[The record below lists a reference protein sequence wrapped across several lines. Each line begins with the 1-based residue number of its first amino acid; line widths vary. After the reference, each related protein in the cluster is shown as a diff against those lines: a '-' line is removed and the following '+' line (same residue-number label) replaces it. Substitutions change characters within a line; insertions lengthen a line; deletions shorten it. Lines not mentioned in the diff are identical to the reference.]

1 MIIFSCLSKTCL
13 IENNF
18 KSICPMS
25 NYEMINEIYT
35 VSYLLYEF
43 EILIKML
50 KFIYGTIRYYR
61 ILY

>member
-1 MIIFSCLSKTCL
+1 
-13 IENNF
+13 
-18 KSICPMS
+18 MS